1 MQAVKNDVFLDTSHL
16 IALASTGDEY
26 HQKSIEL
33 AEATIASGRRVVTT
47 EAVLLEVGN
56 SLARRRYR
64 QGAVALLR
72 CLTADPT
79 LIIEP
84 VKTALFQR
92 GLDLFEARMDKEWG
106 LVDCI
111 SFIVMWDR
119 GLTEALTSDEHFE
132 QAGFIALLRH

>member
-1 MQAVKNDVFLDTSHL
+1 VKTDVFLDTSHL
-16 IALASTGDEY
+16 VALASTRDEY
-26 HQKSIEL
+26 HQRAIEF
-33 AEATIASGRRVVTT
+33 AQATAAAGRRVVTT

-72 CLTADPT
+72 SLTTDVNASVESITAT
-79 LIIEP
+79 L
-84 VKTALFQR
+84 FHR
-92 GLDLFEARMDKEWG
+92 GLDLYETRTDKEWG
-106 LVDCI
+106 LVDCL

-132 QAGFIALLRH
+132 QAGFIALLRQ